1 MFRLAPDP
9 VFMATVP
16 LSVRGGEPVPVVFNF
31 RHMGRKALAAFIQR
45 TKDEG
50 MADEAVLGAV
60 IDTWRDVVDPSGA
73 PVPYSPQALAQLLD
87 DHPAASTEIW
97 NGYLAALLDYRRGN

>member
-1 MFRLAPDP
+1 MFRLTPDP
-9 VFMATVP
+9 VFMATVA
-16 LSVRGGEPVPVVFNF
+16 LSVRGGDPVPVIFNF

-50 MADEAVLGAV
+50 LGDEQVLAEV
-60 IDTWRDVVDPSGA
+60 IDTWRDVVDPTGA
-73 PVPYSPQALAQLLD
+73 PVPYTTQALAQLLD
-87 DHPAASTEIW
+87 DHPAASTEVW